1 MESAAY
7 AIVAESARAAAGP
20 LAVRG
25 GRTNGVLRIEVDTP
39 DRVADL
45 AGLEDR
51 IGALDGRL
59 AVDRTAE
66 GRVRIC
72 AEIPCGS

>member
-1 MESAAY
+1 VESAAY
-7 AIVAESARAAAGP
+7 AIVAQAARAAAGA

-25 GRTNGVLRIEVDTP
+25 ERTNGVLRIEVDTP
-39 DRVADL
+39 DRIADL

-59 AVDRTAE
+59 AVDRTPE

-72 AEIPCGS
+72 AEMPCES